1 MAGRGLAVRTLLW
14 SLPLLLLPACLVW
27 HEHLRQLRL
36 LSEAEGLLLS
46 GEIERASARL
56 RILRR
61 SFLAP
66 EQAQVSA
73 LMAAALLG
81 EEVAEQLPSAA
92 QFRASGSRLLL
103 YRFLIEGEFE
113 FCLRLAQ
120 LLERAGDPDGTLF
133 VAAVLIE
140 QAKPAEAARHLHRL
154 DREVRQSWFG
164 VRLEETLQLLS
175 LDTLLV
181 VEDRRGIRLGRIT
194 RDGLFEPAR
203 PEYRHLLPAE
213 AIRQLCRDETSRSVR
228 LTIDL
233 ELSRQVAAALRPYHG
248 SIVVMEPET
257 GRLLAAVS
265 DPRTL
270 RREPDAALHQLREP
284 ASIAKLITA
293 SAGLRAGLDVDRG
306 IAHLRCRGVAH
317 YGGSPLYCAHSAGRL
332 SGLNEGMA
340 VSCNIAFAN
349 VGTALGWDRVTTE
362 FERFGFGRPPA
373 SGMDFGRV
381 VERSGRLRTLADLS
395 IGLECSEITPVHA
408 ALLAAVFANRGTLPE
423 PELRL
428 ARDGILRLSLRP
440 VAPHPPA
447 RLLET
452 AHADII
458 RESMLAVTAPG
469 GTAYQ
474 VASPEF
480 PAAMK
485 TGTGA
490 TPGLGYHTNYIG
502 FAPVER
508 PRFAFAVRVTGI
520 RTSRAARQASYE
532 VTRRLLR
539 ILARQEPGFEPEPA
553 NPISLT
559 RTLPP
564 PAVSAGAVRGHK
576 DASRETAGD
585 AAGHAAQRGAQ
596 TR

>member
-1 MAGRGLAVRTLLW
+1 MVGRGLAVRTLFW
-14 SLPLLLLPACLVW
+14 SLPLLLLAACLAW
-27 HEHLRQLRL
+27 HEQLRQRRL
-36 LSEAEGLLLS
+36 LSEAVGLLLS
-46 GEIERASARL
+46 GDVERASASL
-56 RILRR
+56 RFLSR
-61 SFLAP
+61 SLFAP
-66 EQAQVSA
+66 GQAQVPA

-81 EEVAEQLPSAA
+81 ENVTERLPAAA

-103 YRFLIEGEFE
+103 YRFLIEGEFDA
-113 FCLRLAQ
+113 CLRLAR
-120 LLERAGDPDGTLF
+120 LLERAGDPDGSLF
-133 VAAVLIE
+133 ASAVLIE
-140 QAKPAEAARHLHRL
+140 QAKPAEAAQLLHRL
-154 DREVRQSWFG
+154 DREVRESWLG

-181 VEDRRGIRLGRIT
+181 VEDRRGTRLGRIT
-194 RDGLFEPAR
+194 REGLFEPAR
-203 PEYRHLLPAE
+203 PEYRNLLPTE
-213 AIRQLCRDETSRSVR
+213 AIQQLCRDEASRSVR
-228 LTIDL
+228 LTLDL
-233 ELSRQVAAALRPYHG
+233 ELSRRVAAALHPFRG
-248 SIVVMEPET
+248 SIVVLEPET

-270 RREPDAALHQLREP
+270 RREPDAALHQMREP

-293 SAGLRAGLDVDRG
+293 SAGLRAGWDVDRD

-317 YGGSPLYCAHSAGRL
+317 YGGSPLYCAYSAGRL
-332 SGLNEGMA
+332 SGLDEAMA

-349 VGTALGWDRVTTE
+349 VGTALGWDRMAAE

-373 SGMDFGRV
+373 AGMDFGRV
-381 VERSGRLRTLADLS
+381 LERSGGLRTLADLS

-408 ALLAAVFANRGTLPE
+408 ALLAAVFANRGALPE

-440 VAPHPPA
+440 VAPQPAA
-447 RLLET
+447 RLVEA

-474 VASPEF
+474 VAPPEF
-480 PAAMK
+480 PAAIK

-502 FAPVER
+502 FAPVDR
-508 PRFAFAVRVTGI
+508 PQFAFAVRVTGVL
-520 RTSRAARQASYE
+520 TSKAARQATYE

-539 ILARQEPGFEPEPA
+539 ILARQDPGPEPEPA
-553 NPISLT
+553 IPISLT
-559 RTLPP
+559 RAFAP
-564 PAVSAGAVRGHK
+564 PAVSSAAERGRTH
-576 DASRETAGD
+576 ASRETAGD
-585 AAGHAAQRGAQ
+585 GAGHAAQSGAQ